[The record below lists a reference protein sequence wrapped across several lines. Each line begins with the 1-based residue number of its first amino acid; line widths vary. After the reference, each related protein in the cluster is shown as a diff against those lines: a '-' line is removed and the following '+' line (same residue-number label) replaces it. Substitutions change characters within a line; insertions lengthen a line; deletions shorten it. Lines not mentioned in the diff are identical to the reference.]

1 MFFKPKI
8 YSVYTKPDE
17 NDAYGKTVFV
27 KEGFNIFAFIFG
39 GLWALFNRLWLI
51 AILLIFISA
60 SLEMS
65 GKVQL
70 SIISM
75 LLSLWFGFEA
85 HNFKAS
91 KLVRKNFQLAD
102 IVIAKNLLEA
112 QQKYFQ
118 KNYSI
123 KIRQSSFAMAN

>member
-39 GLWALFNRLWLI
+39 GLWALFNRIWLI

-60 SLEMS
+60 SLEIS

-85 HNFKAS
+85 HNFKTA
-91 KLVRKNFQLAD
+91 KLLRKNFQLKD
-102 IVIAKNLLEA
+102 VVIAKNLTEA
-112 QQKYFQ
+112 QQKYFE

-123 KIRQSSFAMAN
+123 KIKQSSFVFS